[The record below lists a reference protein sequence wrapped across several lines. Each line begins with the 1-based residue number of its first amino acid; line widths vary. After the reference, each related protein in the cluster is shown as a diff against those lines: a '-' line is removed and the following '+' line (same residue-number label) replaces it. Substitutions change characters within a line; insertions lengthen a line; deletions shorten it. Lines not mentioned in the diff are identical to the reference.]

1 MRHLNANNKILW
13 SNKEFIRES
22 KKKKKK
28 KKLEKSLYRF
38 PFTMEDKGKCIHVV
52 SVLKWAR
59 AGQDKVLSLCFST
72 FFLLLSQSKGL
83 TFESAPTEC
92 SRRRRVSPCSPWNHH
107 SVCITATCWAR
118 PCPPPT
124 PESSPCSP
132 HLPICF
138 SPPPFLT
145 QSRKE
150 NRLATKTH
158 VPSLTSSPTFLPL

>member
-1 MRHLNANNKILW
+1 
-13 SNKEFIRES
+13 
-22 KKKKKK
+22 
-28 KKLEKSLYRF
+28 
-38 PFTMEDKGKCIHVV
+38 MEDKGKCIHVV

-83 TFESAPTEC
+83 TFESAPTER

-118 PCPPPT
+118 PSPPPT

-132 HLPICF
+132 HPVTSPALPPLRAPSVWNAFPSPSPGWISF
-138 SPPPFLT
+138 SSVLAPAPPPPRSPPWSCT
-145 QSRKE
+145 QSW
-150 NRLATKTH
+150 
-158 VPSLTSSPTFLPL
+158 VPLSGPRYTPDWICLLFFWIFFSF